1 MRILLV
7 TTDRRVSVSV
17 TTALLGLPDLDVLEV
32 RTPQRALQ
40 QLDDVGGFALVVADA
55 DTAPTGG
62 FAMSREV
69 KARLRMDRDV
79 PPVLLLIAR
88 KDDKWLAEW
97 SEADAFIRKPVD
109 PFDFRE
115 VVEALIE
122 GRDVPALPRVAA
134 GGGPLRAEAK
144 RVEAE
149 AAGAAGG
156 SSGVNTA
163 GP

>member
-7 TTDRRVSVSV
+7 TTDRRISVSV
-17 TTALLGLPDLDVLEV
+17 TTALLGLADLDVLEV

-62 FAMSREV
+62 FALSREI
-69 KARLRMDRDV
+69 KARAGMGRDM

-88 KDDKWLAEW
+88 DADRWLAQW

-109 PFDFRE
+109 PFDLRE
-115 VVEALIE
+115 VAEALIE
-122 GRDVPALPRVAA
+122 GRDVPALPRVGA
-134 GGGPLRAEAK
+134 GGGPMRENAK

-149 AAGAAGG
+149 AAGASGG
-156 SSGVNTA
+156 SSAPTNA

>member
-7 TTDRRVSVSV
+7 TTDRRISLSV
-17 TTALLGLPDLDVLEV
+17 TTALLGLPDLDILEV

-40 QLDDVGGFALVVADA
+40 QLDDVGGFALVIADA

-62 FAMSREV
+62 FALSREV
-69 KARLRMDRDV
+69 KARVRMGRDV

-88 KDDKWLAEW
+88 QDDKWLAEW

-109 PFDFRE
+109 PFDLRE
-115 VVEALIE
+115 VVEALVE
-122 GRDVPALPRVAA
+122 GRAIPVLPRVHA
-134 GGGPLRAEAK
+134 GGGPLRAAA
-144 RVEAE
+144 RQVEAE
-149 AAGAAGG
+149 GSQGSGSGG
-156 SSGVNTA
+156 LSSA